1 MGGTSL
7 GILFVR
13 HGASKSFPLAMFRP
27 TMPPMT
33 VRGSVTSIQMNMI
46 TWVRDRVRVRVRVVR
61 VRVRVWVRVR
71 AWFQRNMITRMVPKG
86 SAACEL

>member
-1 MGGTSL
+1 MAMSTWHGPCRYQGMGGTSL

-27 TMPPMT
+27 TIPPMT

-46 TWVRDRVRVRVRVVR
+46 T
-61 VRVRVWVRVR
+61 
-71 AWFQRNMITRMVPKG
+71 RMVPKG